1 MVPSETAEGAARNGC
16 ALKASV
22 SITTELFSKLYGSAQ
37 IESVCG
43 PDNESWPYSQM
54 SDMRALA
61 VLAEHV
67 KAIEKGG
74 SEVLMDRRQEPRTLW
89 ETTVDRWL
97 HAGFSDLAGHAR
109 RLGQGDRGVLV
120 VAVDT
125 VEMER
130 MLETS
135 PLGAVDP
142 KWFPVDVFTEM
153 IQRPEPKGRGLE
165 TARRWAEAIRMM
177 DPARD
182 VALFV
187 TSKPNSE
194 GHWFSRFLIMH
205 DGNVEVH

>member
-1 MVPSETAEGAARNGC
+1 MDRATGGHSE
-16 ALKASV
+16 
-22 SITTELFSKLYGSAQ
+22 
-37 IESVCG
+37 
-43 PDNESWPYSQM
+43 
-54 SDMRALA
+54 RAGRD
-61 VLAEHV
+61 VLT
-67 KAIEKGG
+67 
-74 SEVLMDRRQEPRTLW
+74 DRRQERRTLW

-97 HAGFSDLAGHAR
+97 HAVLSDLADHAR
-109 RLGQGDRGVLV
+109 RLAQGDRGVLL

-135 PLGAVDP
+135 RLVAVDP
-142 KWFPVDVFTEM
+142 KWFPVEMFIEM
-153 IQRPEPKGRGLE
+153 IQRPEPVGRGIE

-187 TSKPNSE
+187 TSQPNSE
-194 GHWFSRFLIMH
+194 GHWFSRFLVMH